1 MSLESILNQYDG
13 QTDADVEDEA
23 NRIEVSQV

>member
-23 NRIEVSQV
+23 SRIEVSQV